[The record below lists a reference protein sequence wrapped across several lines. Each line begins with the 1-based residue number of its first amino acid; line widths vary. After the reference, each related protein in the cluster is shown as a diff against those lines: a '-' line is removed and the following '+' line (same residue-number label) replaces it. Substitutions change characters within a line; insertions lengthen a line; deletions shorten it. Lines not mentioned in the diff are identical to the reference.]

1 MGRKKKTQDWTSLT
15 QEDVVDRCAQK
26 KFNDRQQRAKSSMD
40 MRTKNH
46 DIFSKISHMQNIYP
60 LSGNEWSEGSTQ
72 AIKRKI
78 RAQTIQRVPDGEI
91 VTQFDK
97 NSIEQIEIEFIFKHK
112 ILTSEYDGKDMLK
125 NIWRAFNYSYDYGF
139 ACVRSGFEKD
149 LDGRI
154 TALKT
159 NMSEVNRLKTDILN
173 LINDEILALDTSDI
187 GIPLGSLF
195 LPELFSGKGP
205 AIPVRILSIRNSDA
219 TFSSKFSQAGI
230 NQTLHQLTM
239 IVSADVAV
247 LVLGQTSSFT
257 VNSEVVVAETV
268 IVGDVPSTFLQTG
281 GNYESKR

>member
-1 MGRKKKTQDWTSLT
+1 MGRKIRRLLHLLLVILVVVCLGFLMLRSRYRDVIRDLAETQVKNTTSDLT
-15 QEDVVDRCAQK
+15 NDAIAKQIAEGVIQYDR
-26 KFNDRQQRAKSSMD
+26 
-40 MRTKNH
+40 
-46 DIFSKISHMQNIYP
+46 
-60 LSGNEWSEGSTQ
+60 
-72 AIKRKI
+72 
-78 RAQTIQRVPDGEI
+78 I
-91 VTQFDK
+91 V
-97 NSIEQIEIEFIFKHK
+97 
-112 ILTSEYDGKDMLK
+112 Y
-125 NIWRAFNYSYDYGF
+125 
-139 ACVRSGFEKD
+139 FEKD

-187 GIPLGSLF
+187 GIPIGSLF

-219 TFSSKFSQAGI
+219 TFASKFSQAGI

-239 IVSADVAV
+239 VVSVDVAV

-268 IVGDVPSTFLQTG
+268 IVGEVPSTFLQTG
-281 GNYESKR
+281 GSYESQR

>member
-1 MGRKKKTQDWTSLT
+1 
-15 QEDVVDRCAQK
+15 
-26 KFNDRQQRAKSSMD
+26 
-40 MRTKNH
+40 MR
-46 DIFSKISHMQNIYP
+46 
-60 LSGNEWSEGSTQ
+60 
-72 AIKRKI
+72 R
-78 RAQTIQRVPDGEI
+78 R
-91 VTQFDK
+91 
-97 NSIEQIEIEFIFKHK
+97 
-112 ILTSEYDGKDMLK
+112 
-125 NIWRAFNYSYDYGF
+125 IWRLLQLLLILLAAVFLAFLMPRSRYRDVIRDLAETQVKNTTSDLTNDAIAKQIADGVIQYDRIVY
-139 ACVRSGFEKD
+139 FEKD

-239 IVSADVAV
+239 IVSVDVAV